1 MRAIQGGRESHRE
14 TVNKGETMKSTL
26 LNSIWAV
33 SLLAAVAM
41 PIRLLAQE
49 QSATQGQKPEPT
61 RYIVTDLGTLEG
73 GTFSQPF
80 FINRYGL
87 VSGSS
92 SLPDGN
98 QHAVLWLGHL
108 KLDIGAPGLGGPN
121 SIAFGDNDG
130 FQSAGEA
137 ETSTPD
143 PNGEDFCGFG
153 THLTCLPFMWQ
164 DGRMIQLPTLGGNN
178 GTATAI
184 SNRGEVA
191 GFAEDPTPDPGCP
204 APQVLHF
211 EPVVWEKGVIHKL
224 PTVGGDPDGITYL
237 INDNG
242 QVVGGSGTCGTF
254 NPNSL
259 NNLLPVHALLWE
271 NGHATDLG
279 NLGGQTG
286 QAGGN
291 IAFAINNQGQVV
303 GNSDLPGDTTFH
315 AFLWTKKT
323 GMQDLG
329 ALPGDVA
336 SLSISINDAGTV
348 IGASLDPNF
357 NPRAFLWEKGVMTDL
372 NTLIVSDSP
381 LYLLTGC
388 SINSRGEITGLGMTS
403 TGEIHTYL
411 AIPTH
416 DSATSESTS
425 RGVISPRILS
435 DDARKLLQQQLRF
448 GQSGVRFMGLQQ

>member
-1 MRAIQGGRESHRE
+1 
-14 TVNKGETMKSTL
+14 MKSRICTWIAGISLFAALATPAL
-26 LNSIWAV
+26 LG
-33 SLLAAVAM
+33 
-41 PIRLLAQE
+41 AQE
-49 QSATQGQKPEPT
+49 PSTTQASHSV
-61 RYIVTDLGTLEG
+61 RYTITDLGTLEG

-92 SLPDGN
+92 NLPDGN
-98 QHAVLWLGHL
+98 QHAVLWLGKL

-121 SIAFGDNDG
+121 SIAFGDNDR

-143 PNGEDFCGFG
+143 PKNEDFCGFG
-153 THLTCLPFMWQ
+153 THLTCSPFLWQ
-164 DGRMIQLPTLGGNN
+164 DGGMIQLPTLGGNN
-178 GTATAI
+178 GVATAI
-184 SNRGEVA
+184 NNRGEVS
-191 GFAEDPTPDPGCP
+191 GFAENSIPDPGCP
-204 APQVLHF
+204 APQVLEF

-224 PTVGGDPDGITYL
+224 PTFGGDPDGITYL

-242 QVVGGSGTCGTF
+242 EVVGGSGTCATF
-254 NPNSL
+254 NRNSL

-271 NGHATDLG
+271 KGKATDLG

-291 IAFAINNQGQVV
+291 VAYGINNQGQVV
-303 GNSDLPGDTTFH
+303 GNSDLPDDTTFH
-315 AFLWTKKT
+315 AFLWTKRT

-329 ALPGDVA
+329 TLSGDVA
-336 SLSISINDAGTV
+336 SLSISINDVGTV
-348 IGASLDPNF
+348 VGASLDASF
-357 NPRAFLWEKGVMTDL
+357 NLRAFRWEKGVMTDL
-372 NTLIVSDSP
+372 NTLIAGDSP

-411 AIPTH
+411 ASPTPREGG
-416 DSATSESTS
+416 SEGAAAAGQAGSSEST
-425 RGVISPRILS
+425 RVALP
-435 DDARKLLQQQLRF
+435 DDVRQRLQQQLRF
-448 GQSGVRFMGLQQ
+448 GRFGARFIMGPQ

>member
-1 MRAIQGGRESHRE
+1 
-14 TVNKGETMKSTL
+14 MKSRMFAWIAVISVFTL
-26 LNSIWAV
+26 P
-33 SLLAAVAM
+33 AM
-41 PIRLLAQE
+41 PVRVLAQE
-49 QSATQGQKPEPT
+49 RQQQAQHLPH
-61 RYIVTDLGTLEG
+61 YVVTDLGTLEG
-73 GTFSQPF
+73 GTSSQPF

-92 SLPDGN
+92 NLSDGN
-98 QHAVLWLGHL
+98 QHAVLWLGKL

-121 SIAFGDNDG
+121 SIAFGDNDR

-143 PNGEDFCGFG
+143 PNGEDFCGFR
-153 THLTCLPFMWQ
+153 THLTCLPFLWQ

-178 GTATAI
+178 GAATAI

-191 GFAEDPTPDPGCP
+191 GFAENSIPDPGCP
-204 APQVLHF
+204 SPQVLHF
-211 EPVVWEKGVIHKL
+211 EPVVWEKGVIHEL

-242 QVVGGSGTCGTF
+242 EVVGGSGTCATF
-254 NPNSL
+254 NPNTL

-271 NGHATDLG
+271 KGKAIDLG

-291 IAFAINNQGQVV
+291 IAFGINNQGEVV

-315 AFLWTKKT
+315 AFLWTRT
-323 GMQDLG
+323 TRMQDLG
-329 ALPGDVA
+329 TLSGDVA
-336 SLSISINDAGTV
+336 SLSISINDAGTIV
-348 IGASLDPNF
+348 GASLDASF
-357 NPRAFLWEKGVMTDL
+357 NPRAFLWEKGMMTDL
-372 NTLIVSDSP
+372 NTLIAGDSP

-403 TGEIHTYL
+403 AGEIHTYL
-411 AIPTH
+411 ASPTY
-416 DSATSESTS
+416 
-425 RGVISPRILS
+425 GVGASDNSSQGMISPRVLS

-448 GQSGVRFMGLQQ
+448 GPSGVRFMRLQ